1 VTPACIFSKVALSVF
16 FHKSSS
22 IRTHTHALLT
32 PPLLEADLKLILFP
46 WVSSS
51 VVSNVVAVDFLE
63 CSATEY

>member
-1 VTPACIFSKVALSVF
+1 MHFLQSGFVSILSQVEF
-16 FHKSSS
+16 NQAVQS
-22 IRTHTHALLT
+22 HALLT